1 MAHFAEL
8 DADNV
13 VLRVIV
19 VNNEV
24 ITENGE
30 EKEQLGIDFLTNLYG
45 GVWKQTSYNNN
56 FRKHYAGQD
65 FTYDQTKDAFICP
78 QPYPSWTLVEDTC
91 EWEAPTPYPD
101 DGKEYFWDEDTTSWK
116 EIV

>member
-8 DADNV
+8 DADNI
-13 VLRVIV
+13 VLRVLV

-30 EKEQLGIDFLTNLYG
+30 EKEQLGVDFLANLYG
-45 GVWKQTSYNNN
+45 GTWKQTSYNKN
-56 FRKHYAGQD
+56 FRKNYTGKD

-78 QPYPSWTLVEDTC
+78 QPYPSWVLNEDTC
-91 EWEAPTPYPD
+91 RWDSPIPRPD
-101 DGKEYFWDEDTTSWK
+101 DDKRYIWDEPTTSWI
-116 EIV
+116 EMD

>member
-8 DADNV
+8 DEDNV
-13 VLRVIV
+13 VLRVLV

-30 EKEQLGIDFLTNLYG
+30 EKEQLGVDFLANLYG
-45 GVWKQTSYNNN
+45 GIWKQTSYNKN
-56 FRKHYAGQD
+56 FRKHYAGKG
-65 FTYDQTKDAFICP
+65 FIYNQTRDAFMCP

-101 DGKEYFWDEDTTSWK
+101 DGKMYDWDEDSTSW
-116 EIV
+116 VAVP